1 MRTLNVVLIGKGGVL
16 ARCGEAL
23 LSAGHRVR
31 AVVTGDALVRAWAV
45 KSGIGHHDLDDALL
59 DPARLSCDVLL
70 SIGNDALIPE
80 ALLACA
86 HGTSVNYHYGPLPE
100 YAGLNAPSWAVA
112 NRESDYAITWHR
124 IGELVDGGDI
134 LKRIPV
140 PVEPDETALSLGVK
154 CDEAAVASVAE
165 LVGDIAE
172 GREAAAPQDLAAR
185 RYFSRHTQFSA
196 EGLIDWAREAED
208 IVAMVRATDHGLFGC
223 PLVWPKV
230 NVNGRILAV
239 REARV
244 GAASP
249 GAAPGEVLTCDAD
262 GLNVATATGAV
273 RLIRLSTLEGEPVDP
288 DSLRTENAV
297 RTGLILLAPGDALR
311 DGITE
316 TGTRASKAAAHWRKR
331 LGADAHPFR
340 LPFTPQASGTEQDA
354 APVVARCAAPG
365 GASALAGLVSTYLSR
380 AAGAFDLTLA
390 VAAPR
395 DGIDPGYRDLFA
407 AWLPLRAT
415 VDPGRTIADNLRA
428 VAEEFR
434 LGQEKGWLRR
444 DQIGR
449 DETLRRLWDAGDL
462 IPDVMISWADAA
474 EPADGRRPALNL
486 VVRPDG
492 ETVEFHFDARRL
504 ARGDVARLAA
514 QIGGWCDRVPGL
526 ADETLAS
533 VDILSASERAS
544 LTDAFNATDDDAVL
558 GHRLH
563 TLFEQAAERHADNVA
578 LICADTRLTY
588 GELNSRANRV
598 ARTLIERGIGR
609 GDLVGIGLD
618 RSPDVVVAVLAALKT
633 GAAYVPVD
641 PAFPAER
648 IRQVIDDADP
658 RIVLTPTATPA
669 NLAEW
674 STRCLSITDA
684 AGGRADGDAAD
695 PGVEVQADDLAYVI
709 YTSGTSGTPKG
720 VEISHGALCNL
731 LESMR
736 REPGCAETDR
746 LLAVTTIS
754 FDIAVLELFLPLL
767 SGAATVIAQAHETVD
782 ANALIGLM
790 ERHGITMMQG
800 TPATWQLLLD
810 AGWQGDPRLGK
821 ILCGGEAL
829 PRALADR
836 LLGCG
841 DAVWNM
847 YGPTETTVWSSIWR
861 VEPEGD
867 VVIGRPVAN
876 TQLYVLD
883 ENLAPVPP
891 GFSGELCIGGA
902 GVAHGY
908 HAAPEQTQGR
918 FVPDPFRAGNTLY
931 RTGDLARFVAPGAL
945 RVLGRND
952 SQLKLRGYRIE
963 LGDIEATL
971 TAHDDIARAVVV
983 GRDEQLVAYC
993 VREAAAPTESAHDE
1007 EVQRAALAEWAGA
1020 WDRAYESDADDA
1032 TFNLAGW
1039 RNSYDGLP
1047 FSVAEMRDW
1056 QRGSVD
1062 RILSY
1067 APQRVFEVGFGTGLM
1082 MFAVAPHCTAYHAVD
1097 ASAQAVEVT
1106 RNHLRSLPN
1115 VTCEHRP
1122 AHDLPAVAAGSF
1134 DTVIVN
1140 SVAQYFPS
1148 VDYLTSVLEWATTA
1162 VTDGRVFLGDIRD
1175 LSLLRLFHA
1184 DVVQFR
1190 HDDLAPEEVARH
1202 VERAVRAE
1210 RELVVA
1216 PDYFADLPS
1225 LFPQITRVDVM
1236 LRNSR
1241 HVNEMTRYRY
1251 DVTIHVGGAPEAH
1264 AAGAEHDWR
1273 TESLEI
1279 AAVPALLAGLDGGP
1293 LRLTDVPNGRL
1304 AGVPD
1309 RVGALGE
1316 STEPYALPV
1325 DPRDLSEVAQEAGL
1339 ECALLPSRSGDKW
1352 TFDAVFWHPGLTPDL
1367 SLRPAAATDR
1377 ATLARYANVPAAGEP
1392 AKESMGRLLRPWL
1405 AERLPAYMVP
1415 TFFVELDEFPL
1426 TPNGK
1431 IDRNALPSPVT
1442 DPGAIAKPANELERD
1457 IVAIWSDVLGHDR
1470 IGVNQNFFEIGGDSL
1485 RVVRVQTRLEKV
1497 LGRPISSA
1505 KLFEHFTVKALA
1517 AHLTGTR
1524 TGPTQ
1529 IPSSRRAEDE
1539 PIAIIGMAC
1548 RLPGDVSSPDELWD
1562 LLERGADGISEVPAD
1577 RWDADAIYDPDPDV
1591 RGKSVTR
1598 RGGFLATPIDMFD
1611 ASFFGIAPREAHAM
1625 DPLQRLMLETTWEA
1639 FERAGYTLD
1648 QLRGSQTATYI
1659 GVGKNSSYHEYGIT
1673 TGGSIADLD
1682 GYVGTGS
1689 ALATASGRIS
1699 HVLGLEGP
1707 TITIDTACSSSLVTT
1722 HLAANA
1728 LRDGECD
1735 LAVSGGATILLTSNM
1750 NVEFSRLRGMSPD
1763 GLCRSFSAD
1772 NDGTGWSEGVAVV
1785 ILKRLSDAQRDGD
1798 TIHAVLRGTAV
1809 NHDGHAASLTTPS
1822 GPAQQKVIRTALG
1835 ASGLQPKDID
1845 YLEAHG
1851 TGTRLGDPIEGT
1863 ALGEVFGGSHP
1874 DEPLWVG
1881 SVKSNLS
1888 HTQAAAGLAGVMK
1901 VVLSM
1906 RHNVIPRTLHVS
1918 EATPDV
1924 DWAGAN
1930 MALAREPQ
1938 PWLPKERPRRAGV
1951 SSFGIGGTNAHV
1963 IVEEPP
1969 APLPSDRTAAQP
1981 PSTLPFVVS
1990 GSTDAALRAQAEAL
2004 HQYVG
2009 MNIQDRLLDLAHSL
2023 ATTRSHF
2030 RKRLVVMAKDR
2041 SELLDKLGSFA
2052 RSGETPPGAA
2062 RTGDTAQEQHLALLF
2077 TGQGSQLVGMGRD
2090 LYETHPAFRD
2100 ALDEIVAHFTE
2111 LDRPLLDVMW
2121 AEEGTADAALLDR
2134 TDFTQP
2140 ALFALEVALWR
2151 LWESWGV
2158 RPQLLLGH
2166 SIGELA
2172 AAHVAGVFDLADA
2185 SRLVAA
2191 RGRLMQALPSR
2202 GAMASIEAGAA
2213 EVEAAVRELDLTGTI
2228 DLAGL
2233 NTPTQT
2239 VVSGDTDSVRALVA
2253 HFAGQERRVK
2263 ELTVSHAFHSH
2274 HMDAMLSG
2282 FQAVAETVTYRPPT
2296 IPLVSSL
2303 TGAPAAPGEFEQASY
2318 WVRQVRRA
2326 VRFSDGIAALHRE
2339 GVTTFL
2345 ELGPQPVLSGMGVAC
2360 LADETDVAWL
2370 PSLAA
2375 GKDGSAVALGSLA
2388 ELHVRGVPVDWRG
2401 WFGPAGGERVALP
2414 TYAFQRER
2422 FWFEPS
2428 TQRSVGAGLDD
2439 TDHPLLGG
2447 VVRIAGTETA
2457 VFTTVVAPEEPAW
2470 VQDHQIMGTV
2480 LMPGTAYIEAMRSAA
2495 DATAP
2500 GEWDVADVDFLYP
2513 MVFAGGAPARLQVV
2527 VGEES
2532 EGSRPVQVYSAPD
2545 RRDGEWLL
2553 HAEGRIVPAKPVTAG
2568 AVVLPPP
2575 GAERLDISALYDE
2588 LDTVG
2593 YEFGPVFRGIQ
2604 EAWQADGVVWARA
2617 ALPEEAA
2624 HTARSYVLHPAL
2636 LDSAMQSQLF
2646 SMRMH
2651 NTNPEDVLVP
2661 FEAERLSIRE
2671 KGLAEVW
2678 VRVAEFEMGDGE
2690 FHASLDLFDSAGEN
2704 VGRLERMHA
2713 RRVDRAVLRRLAA
2726 EGVDRLRFEVNWRS
2740 ADTEKAE
2747 VGGSWGLLSPG
2758 GDVPW
2763 AAEVKRALSRAG
2775 VQAFKVR
2782 SLEEAEELDGVICLW
2797 DAGKDTLAG
2806 AHTQS
2811 AAALGQLHTAAETGF
2826 VPPLVWLTRRA
2837 VGVNA
2842 DDMASG
2848 LGAGPLWGLMR
2859 TARSEHPDLA
2869 LRLLDLG
2876 DEDADLAALA
2886 PALMLS
2892 DEPECVLRHG
2902 EVLVPHLERVGA
2914 SGELTLPPEGRWQLE
2929 IAAKGRLDQPLS
2941 VRKVTPKPLAAGM
2954 IRADVK
2960 AAGVNFL
2967 DVLNALGMVEL
2978 PVFGMEFSGV
2988 VTEVGAG
2995 VKDVRVGDR
3004 VLGLGQGSFA
3014 AEVVTDARWVVR
3026 VPENLTFE
3034 EAATVPMAFLS
3045 AWFGLHDLGALKPGE
3060 RVLVHSAAGGVGMAA
3075 VQLARLHGAEV
3086 YGTASEPKWAALR
3099 EMGLDDD
3106 HIASSRDLGF
3116 VESFGRTAP
3125 GRGFDVVLNSL
3136 ADAFIDTS
3144 LGMLGEGGRFLE
3156 LGKIDLREQSWVD
3169 ENHPGVKYRVYHLLE
3184 ASPDRMH
3191 AMLVSLAELF
3201 AAGKLTPLPLRSFPM
3216 TATSDALR
3224 FMAQARHVGKVVLT
3238 PTEQK
3243 EFVQPG
3249 GSVLIT
3255 GGVGGLGGQVATWLA
3270 DAHGVRDFVL
3280 TSRRGPDAP
3289 GAVALVAGLEELGA
3303 TATVVA
3309 ADSGDADSMASVLA
3323 LFDADRPLRGVVHAA
3338 GVLDDGALSALT
3350 PERLDTVF
3358 SPKVDGAWHLHQ
3370 LTQDVDLD
3378 FFLLFSSISDILGAP
3393 GQGNYAAAN
3402 AFLDSL
3408 AHLRRAQGLPATSVA
3423 WGPWDGE
3430 GMAATL
3436 SERDR
3441 ARISRTGMDAL
3452 SPQDGL
3458 ELLEETVRSGRP
3470 LTVAAALD
3478 LTSLQS
3484 YYEGQGGVPPL
3495 LRSLLST
3502 RGGSGAR
3509 TKGDGGAGLRRLL
3522 GQTVPAEQESVVLDM
3537 VREGVARTLG
3547 FASMNDVD
3555 PGLPLQDLGI
3565 DSLTAVLMRNQLA
3578 DMTGL
3583 ALPAKI
3589 ALDRPNLK
3597 SLAQFLLEKLL
3608 ERGLDAPSEAAVSTG
3623 EDTAGPAG
3631 ATDTDNAA
3639 GLDMAPVRKG
3649 YLDPTLRFDNCR
3661 GDLGRPES
3669 VFLTGATGFVGAFL
3683 LRELLAAGVA
3693 THCLVRAD
3701 DQESAT
3707 RRLTGVLSSYGMWQ
3721 DDFASLLHPVVGDLS
3736 QPLFGLTDEAFGR
3749 LADEVDAVCH
3759 SGALVDWVRPLS
3771 DYIGPNV
3778 VGVHEALRLAST
3790 GRGKSVHVMST
3801 FGTLPRYLGYEV
3813 TPDEMEYGYVTSKW
3827 MAEQMVTAARWRGA
3841 KASVYRLPFVGPS
3854 ATTGHFRLDR
3864 GDFLHNLVAGSMA
3877 LGCFPSTGASL
3888 AAVLPVD
3895 HLSRTITAIMLDERD
3910 RIGRDYDFVNAGAP
3924 SFNRFFE
3931 MVGAA
3936 AGSGELVPFDEWKQR
3951 ALAFAVADT
3960 TSALARIAALVDGL
3974 TPDNLTLTFGAGLA
3988 GEHVLGGD
3996 DHPAA
4001 PFDEQFVERYV
4012 HRIIASDEAGAKKH
4026 GPVGA

>member
-23 LSAGHRVR
+23 LSAGHRIR
-31 AVVTGDALVRAWAV
+31 AVVTGDAVVRAWAV

-59 DPARLSCDVLL
+59 DPSRLSCDVLL

-86 HGTSVNYHYGPLPE
+86 QRTSVNYHYGPLPE

-140 PVEPDETALSLGVK
+140 PVDPDETALSLGVK
-154 CDEAAVASVAE
+154 CDDAAVASVAE
-165 LVGDIAE
+165 LIGDIAE
-172 GREAAAPQDLAAR
+172 GRETAVPQDLAAR

-223 PLVWPKV
+223 PLVWPKA

-244 GAASP
+244 GEASP

-273 RLIRLSTLEGEPVDP
+273 RLIRLSTLEGEPVDT

-297 RTGLILLAPGDALR
+297 RAGLILLAPGAALR

-340 LPFTPQASGTEQDA
+340 LPFTPQAAGTEQDA

-365 GASALAGLVSTYLSR
+365 GVSALAGLVSTYLSR
-380 AAGAFDLTLA
+380 AAGVNDVTLA

-415 VDPGRTIADNLRA
+415 VDPARTVADNLRS

-462 IPDVMISWADAA
+462 TPDVMISWGDAA

-514 QIGGWCDRVPGL
+514 QIGAWCDRVPGL

-533 VDILSASERAS
+533 VDILSAAERAS
-544 LTDAFNATDDDAVL
+544 STDAFNATDDNTVL

-563 TLFEQAAERHADNVA
+563 TLFERAAERHADNVA
-578 LICADTRLTY
+578 VICADTRLTY
-588 GELNSRANRV
+588 GDLNSRANRV
-598 ARTLIERGIGR
+598 AHTLIERGIGR
-609 GDLVGIGLD
+609 GDLVGIALD

-648 IRQVIDDADP
+648 IRQMIDDADP
-658 RIVLTPTATPA
+658 RIVLTPAAAPA

-684 AGGRADGDAAD
+684 AGGRPAGDAAD
-695 PGVEVQADDLAYVI
+695 PGVEVGADDLAYVI

-790 ERHGITMMQG
+790 ERHGVTMMQG

-841 DAVWNM
+841 DAVWNL
-847 YGPTETTVWSSIWR
+847 YGPTETTVWSSVWR

-876 TQLYVLD
+876 TQLHVLD

-891 GFSGELCIGGA
+891 GFPGELCIGGA

-908 HAAPEQTQGR
+908 HAAPEQTRAR
-918 FVPDPFRAGNTLY
+918 FVPDPFRAGHTLY

-952 SQLKLRGYRIE
+952 SQLKLRGHRIE

-983 GRDEQLVAYC
+983 GRDDQLVAYC
-993 VREAAAPTESAHDE
+993 VREAAAPTGSAHDE

-1047 FSVAEMRDW
+1047 FSAAEMRDW

-1106 RNHLRSLPN
+1106 RHHLQSLPN

-1162 VTDGRVFLGDIRD
+1162 VTEGRVFLGDLRD
-1175 LSLLRLFHA
+1175 LSLLRMFHA
-1184 DVVQFR
+1184 DVIQFR
-1190 HDDLAPEEVARH
+1190 HDDLALEEVARR

-1216 PDYFADLPS
+1216 QDYFADLPA

-1236 LRNSR
+1236 LRNGR
-1241 HVNEMTRYRY
+1241 YVNEMTRYRY
-1251 DVTIHVGGAPEAH
+1251 DVTLHIGGGPQAQ
-1264 AAGAEHDWR
+1264 AAGTEHDWR

-1279 AAVPALLAGLDGGP
+1279 AALPALLAGLDGGP
-1293 LRLTDVPNGRL
+1293 LRLTDVSNGRL
-1304 AGVPD
+1304 AEVPD
-1309 RVGALGE
+1309 HVGALGE
-1316 STEPYALPV
+1316 ATEPYALPV
-1325 DPRDLSEVAQEAGL
+1325 DPRDLTEIAQEAGL

-1352 TFDAVFWHPGLTPDL
+1352 TFDAVFWRPGTTPDL

-1392 AKESMGRLLRPWL
+1392 AKEPMGRLLRPWL

-1415 TFFVELDEFPL
+1415 AFFVELDEFPL

-1442 DPGAIAKPANELERD
+1442 DAGAMAKPANELERD
-1457 IVAIWSDVLGHDR
+1457 ILAIWSEVLGHDR

-1497 LGRPISSA
+1497 LGRPVSSA

-1517 AHLTGTR
+1517 AHLAGAR

-1548 RLPGDVSSPDELWD
+1548 RLPGDVSSPEELWD
-1562 LLERGADGISEVPAD
+1562 LLERGADGIIEVPAD

-1611 ASFFGIAPREAHAM
+1611 ASFYGIAPREAHAM

-1659 GVGKNSSYHEYGIT
+1659 GVGKNSSYQEYGIT

-1699 HVLGLEGP
+1699 HVFGLEGP

-1798 TIHAVLRGTAV
+1798 TVHAVLRGTAV

-1822 GPAQQKVIRTALG
+1822 GPAQQKVIRAALG

-1930 MALAREPQ
+1930 MALALEPQ
-1938 PWLPKERPRRAGV
+1938 PWLPKDRPRRAGV

-1963 IVEEPP
+1963 VVEEPP
-1969 APLPSDRTAAQP
+1969 ALLPSDRPAAQP
-1981 PSTLPFVVS
+1981 PSTLPFMVS

-2009 MNIQDRLLDLAHSL
+2009 MNIQDRLLDLAYSL

-2041 SELLDKLGSFA
+2041 SELLDELGSFA

-2062 RTGDTAQEQHLALLF
+2062 RTGDSAEEQRLALLF
-2077 TGQGSQLVGMGRD
+2077 TGQGSQRVGMGRD
-2090 LYETHPAFRD
+2090 LYETHPVFRA
-2100 ALDEIVAHFTE
+2100 ALDEIAAHFTG

-2213 EVEAAVRELDLTGTI
+2213 ETEAAVRELDLTGGI

-2239 VVSGDTDSVRALVA
+2239 VVSGDADAVRALAA
-2253 HFAGQERRVK
+2253 HFADRGHRVK

-2303 TGAPAAPGEFEQASY
+2303 TGALATPGELEQAAY
-2318 WVRQVRRA
+2318 WVRQVRQA
-2326 VRFSDGIAALHRE
+2326 VRFSDGIATLHRE

-2375 GKDGSAVALGSLA
+2375 GKDGSAVVRRSLA
-2388 ELHVRGVPVDWRG
+2388 DLHVRGVPVDWRG
-2401 WFGPAGGERVALP
+2401 WFGPFGGERVALP

-2428 TQRSVGAGLDD
+2428 TPRTVGAGLDD

-2447 VVRIAGTETA
+2447 AVRIAGTGTA

-2532 EGSRPVQVYSAPD
+2532 DGARPVQVYSAPD

-2553 HAEGRIVPAKPVTAG
+2553 HAEGRIVPAKPVTAD

-2575 GAERLDISALYDE
+2575 GAERLDISALYAE
-2588 LDTVG
+2588 LDAVG
-2593 YEFGPVFRGIQ
+2593 YEFGPVFRGIR

-2617 ALPEEAA
+2617 ALPEDAA

-2646 SMRMH
+2646 SMRMQ

-2726 EGVDRLRFEVNWRS
+2726 EGVDRLRFEVNWRP
-2740 ADTEKAE
+2740 ADTEKVE
-2747 VGGSWGLLSPG
+2747 IGGSWGLLLPG

-2782 SLEEAEELDGVICLW
+2782 DLEDAEELDGVICLW
-2797 DAGKDTLAG
+2797 DAGKDPLAG
-2806 AHTQS
+2806 AHTLS
-2811 AAALGQLHTAAETGF
+2811 AAALGRLHTAAETGF
-2826 VPPLVWLTRRA
+2826 APPLVWLTRRA

-2869 LRLLDLG
+2869 LRLVDLG

-2886 PALMLS
+2886 PALMIS

-2941 VRKVTPKPLAAGM
+2941 VRRVTPKPLAAGM

-3034 EAATVPMAFLS
+3034 EAATIPMTFLS

-3060 RVLVHSAAGGVGMAA
+3060 RVLVHAAAGGVGMAA

-3136 ADAFIDTS
+3136 ADEFIDAS

-3169 ENHPGVKYRVYHLLE
+3169 ENHPGVTYRVYHLLE

-3201 AAGKLTPLPLRSFPM
+3201 AAGKLTPLPVRTFPI

-3243 EFVQPG
+3243 EFIRPG
-3249 GSVLIT
+3249 GSVLVT
-3255 GGVGGLGGQVATWLA
+3255 GGVGGLGRQVATWLA

-3280 TSRRGPDAP
+3280 TSRRGPDTP
-3289 GAVALVAGLEELGA
+3289 GADALVAGLEELGA

-3309 ADSGDADSMASVLA
+3309 ADSADADSMASVLA

-3358 SPKVDGAWHLHQ
+3358 APKVDGAWHLHR
-3370 LTQDVDLD
+3370 LTRDLDLD

-3408 AHLRRAQGLPATSVA
+3408 AYLRRAQGLPATSVA
-3423 WGPWDGE
+3423 WGPWEGE

-3478 LTSLQS
+3478 LTGIQS
-3484 YYEGQGGVPPL
+3484 YYEDQGGVPPL
-3495 LRSLLST
+3495 LRSLLSSH
-3502 RGGSGAR
+3502 GGGGAR

-3522 GQTVPAEQESVVLDM
+3522 GQTAPAEQESVVLDM

-3608 ERGLDAPSEAAVSTG
+3608 ERGLDEPTEAAVPAG
-3623 EDTAGPAG
+3623 EDTAGAAG
-3631 ATDTDNAA
+3631 AADTDNAA

-3649 YLDPTLRFDNCR
+3649 YLDPALRFDNCR
-3661 GDLGRPES
+3661 GELGRPES

-3701 DQESAT
+3701 DQETAT

-3721 DDFASLLHPVVGDLS
+3721 DGFASLLHPVVGDLS
-3736 QPLFGLTDEAFGR
+3736 QPLFGLTGEAFGR

-3771 DYIGPNV
+3771 EYIGPNV
-3778 VGVHEALRLAST
+3778 VGVHESLRLAST
-3790 GRGKSVHVMST
+3790 GRGKAVHVMST

-3854 ATTGHFRLDR
+3854 AATGHFRLDR

-3888 AAVLPVD
+3888 TAVLPVD
-3895 HLSRTITAIMLDERD
+3895 HLSRTITAIMLEERD

-3924 SFNRFFE
+3924 SFDRFFE
-3931 MVGAA
+3931 MVGAVT
-3936 AGSGELVPFDEWKQR
+3936 GTGDLVPFDEWKQR
-3951 ALAFAVADT
+3951 ALAFAAADT

-4012 HRIIASDEAGAKKH
+4012 HRIIASDEAAARTH